1 MSFLFPSKPR
11 SNAAFNE
18 SFWSDLFS
26 FGATRSGQA
35 VNAVTSM
42 EVTAVMACL
51 RVLSEGVAQVPI
63 NLMRRRAKGAGADIA
78 FDNPLHYVLHRKP
91 NSWQTSFEFREN
103 LLIQA
108 ALNGNFYAYINKVN
122 GRIRELIPFP
132 PGAVCPERSTSG
144 VLTYLVTAASG
155 VQKEYP
161 AELIWHVRGPSW
173 DTWRGMS
180 AIHQAREAIGLAM
193 ATEDA
198 HAKLHKNGAQT
209 SGLYSL
215 DSTLTPVQYKD
226 LNAWIER
233 HITGE
238 GRSKPL
244 ILDRGAK
251 WTPMSMS
258 GVDAQH
264 LETRK
269 HQVEEICRAFRV
281 MPIMIGQAD
290 KASTYASAEQMF
302 LAHVVHTLMPWY
314 ERIEQSA
321 DVNLLSAA
329 DVAAGLYV
337 KFVPNGLMRGSAQAR
352 AEYYMKRWQMG
363 TLNANEIR
371 ELEDENPYL
380 GGDVYRVQL
389 NTTDASKTDAPGNDA
404 LTPT

>member
-1 MSFLFPSKPR
+1 MSLLLPTRQR
-11 SNAAFNE
+11 SNAAFSE

-26 FGATRSGQA
+26 FGATRSGQT
-35 VNAVTSM
+35 VNAVTAM
-42 EVTAVMACL
+42 EVTAVLACL
-51 RVLSEGVAQVPI
+51 RVLSEGVAQVPV
-63 NLMRRRAKGAGADIA
+63 NLMRRRKNGGGADIA
-78 FDNPLHYVLHRKP
+78 HDNSLHFVLHRKP

-103 LLIQA
+103 LIIQA
-108 ALNGNFYAYINKVN
+108 GLAGNFYAYKNKVN

-132 PGAVCPERSTSG
+132 PGAVYPERSTSG
-144 VLTYLVTAASG
+144 IITYWVTGADGSK
-155 VQKEYP
+155 KEYP

-209 SGLYSL
+209 SGLYSVA
-215 DSTLTPVQYKD
+215 DTLTPAQYKD
-226 LNAWIER
+226 LNGWIEKQ
-233 HITGE
+233 ITGE
-238 GRSKPL
+238 SRSKPL

-251 WTPMSMS
+251 WTSTTLN

-269 HQVEEICRAFRV
+269 HQIEEICRAFRV
-281 MPIMIGQAD
+281 MPIMIGQSD
-290 KASTYASAEQMF
+290 KAATYASAEQMF

-321 DVNLLSAA
+321 DVNLLTPA
-329 DVAAGLYV
+329 DIADGLYV
-337 KFVPNGLMRGSAQAR
+337 KFVPNGLMRGSAAVR
-352 AEYYMKRWQMG
+352 ADYYMKRWMMG

-380 GGDVYRVQL
+380 GGDIYRVQL
-389 NTTDASKTDAPGNDA
+389 NTADATKDPSAT
-404 LTPT
+404 TS